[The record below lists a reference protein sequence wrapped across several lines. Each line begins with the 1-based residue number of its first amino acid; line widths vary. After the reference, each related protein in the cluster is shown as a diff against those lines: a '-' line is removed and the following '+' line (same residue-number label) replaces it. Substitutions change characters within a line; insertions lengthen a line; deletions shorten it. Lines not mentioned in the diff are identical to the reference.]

1 MPIKLK
7 STGGG
12 SVTLDVPS
20 TGSDFT
26 IIVPANN
33 ATLVS
38 ANGSVLA
45 NVTFSNT
52 LTFDG
57 SSISMGNAN
66 ITSDITLSV
75 VPVFR
80 NTPNINFD
88 YTFSNAYNEL
98 SIGPITVANG
108 VNVSVA
114 NGATW
119 TVV

>member
-26 IIVPANN
+26 LIIPANN

-45 NVTFSNT
+45 NVTFAGDASFSNT
-52 LTFDG
+52 
-57 SSISMGNAN
+57 NV
-66 ITSDITLSV
+66 TSDLTLSV